1 MDFFAKNAGKINKIS
16 ERHEKKYAKSLLKG
30 FVKDPFFS
38 DKDKDVKRY
47 NSSYFRIGNDR
58 EERAIRKQEMKERK
72 KYIKALKKEGKNNLF
87 LQ

>member
-38 DKDKDVKRY
+38 DKDKDVNRY
-47 NSSYFRIGNDR
+47 NSSYFRIGNAR
-58 EERAIRKQEMKERK
+58 EERAIRRQERKERK
-72 KYIKALKKEGKNNLF
+72 KLNKELEREEKNNLF
-87 LQ
+87 FQ